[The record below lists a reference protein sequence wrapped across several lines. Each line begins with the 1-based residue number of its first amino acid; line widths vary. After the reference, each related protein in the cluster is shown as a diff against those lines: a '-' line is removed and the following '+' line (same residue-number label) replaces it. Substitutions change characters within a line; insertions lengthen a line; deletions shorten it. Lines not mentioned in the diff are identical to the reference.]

1 MSPCDRCDT
10 MGLGKL
16 GNLLEVTQLSGPEP
30 ANRTREVVASRSRV
44 LKVFART
51 EEE

>member
-1 MSPCDRCDT
+1 

-16 GNLLEVTQLSGPEP
+16 GNLLEVSQLGGPEP
-30 ANRTREVVASRSRV
+30 ANRTREVVAGRSYAIE
-44 LKVFART
+44 VFVHT